1 MRSGQ
6 WDLDQTRLEHQ
17 TVFCEREEPKPWKKP
32 EHGAR
37 SRAIREYLQKHPE
50 ANPKAIVGLLKQRG
64 VQVSLGLADVVN
76 YGNRAGALKGL
87 RGNLPTGANVELL
100 LRAKKFVDQV
110 GGTEAALE
118 AIELIEKLRD

>member
-1 MRSGQ
+1 MAR
-6 WDLDQTRLEHQ
+6 
-17 TVFCEREEPKPWKKP
+17 KKP

-37 SRAIREYLQKHPE
+37 SRAIREYLQEHPE
-50 ANPKAIVGLLKQRG
+50 ANPKAIVAGLKERG
-64 VQVSLGLADVVN
+64 VKVSLGLAGVVK
-76 YGNRAGALKGL
+76 YGNRASNFKEW

-110 GGTEAALE
+110 GGTEAAMQ